1 MIGFEIKIVFEPA
14 GPGNG
19 RKCNNCEKEIW
30 DEIYQGIIQFGE
42 ADRLDMAALKIY
54 LCASCNGTKTDT
66 KNSG

>member
-30 DEIYQGIIQFGE
+30 DEIYQGIIQFGDI
-42 ADRLDMAALKIY
+42 DRLDMKAINFFICQDCKDKKVL
-54 LCASCNGTKTDT
+54 
-66 KNSG
+66 